1 MFNDKYP
8 DCSKKS
14 IERVFKEIIIKE
26 KREGDLRPVW
36 YVAQSTLDEIP
47 EFCEPE
53 GVAEL
58 ASIAQ
63 ERMRPLLEEAEAA
76 EATKNEELKIR
87 EELKRLQQAQRDAER
102 EMKEREKRLEKGLQQ
117 K

>member
-8 DCSKKS
+8 ECSKKS

-36 YVAQSTLDEIP
+36 YATETILNELAD
-47 EFCEPE
+47 FKEPE
-53 GVAEL
+53 GLAEL
-58 ASIAQ
+58 KAIAA
-63 ERMRPLLEEAEAA
+63 ERMRPLIEEVEQAEAA
-76 EATKNEELKIR
+76 KNEELKIK
-87 EELKRLQQAQRDAER
+87 EQLKLLQQAQREAER
-102 EMKEREKRLEKGLQQ
+102 EQREKQ